1 MYMYV
6 YIIVTNV
13 CDIFSVACLKLSLTP
28 SIVTINLH
36 MVVET
41 FFSTVQF
48 LVTLVTYT
56 CMATLL
62 SVKLKVNAMQDGKL
76 YISQ

>member
-1 MYMYV
+1 MGKLYMYMYV
-6 YIIVTNV
+6 YIIVANV

-41 FFSTVQF
+41 
-48 LVTLVTYT
+48 
-56 CMATLL
+56 LL
-62 SVKLKVNAMQDGKL
+62 FHSSIPSHLGNL
-76 YISQ
+76 YMYGNSFKCETQG